1 MTSLLP
7 TEEDAG
13 DSRGEKSSSSDR
25 SGMLSG
31 ESESSAICSALMYMY
46 FMAAFNVSTLL
57 IFSERMFSGTWLA
70 RVRKPEKR
78 RITLIRYF
86 CYGNHTTA
94 SI

>member
-1 MTSLLP
+1 MTSLLA

-13 DSRGEKSSSSDR
+13 DSGGEKSLSSDR

-31 ESESSAICSALMYMY
+31 ESESSAVCSALMY

-57 IFSERMFSGTWLA
+57 IFLERMFSGTWLA

-78 RITLIRYF
+78 RISWISYF
-86 CYGNHTTA
+86 CHHNVSTA
-94 SI
+94 MA

>member
-1 MTSLLP
+1 MTSLLA

-13 DSRGEKSSSSDR
+13 DSGGENLLSSDR

-31 ESESSAICSALMYMY
+31 ESESSAVCSALMY

-57 IFSERMFSGTWLA
+57 IFFERMFSGTWLA

-78 RITLIRYF
+78 RITLICYF
-86 CYGNHTTA
+86 RLHNHSTA
-94 SI
+94 MA